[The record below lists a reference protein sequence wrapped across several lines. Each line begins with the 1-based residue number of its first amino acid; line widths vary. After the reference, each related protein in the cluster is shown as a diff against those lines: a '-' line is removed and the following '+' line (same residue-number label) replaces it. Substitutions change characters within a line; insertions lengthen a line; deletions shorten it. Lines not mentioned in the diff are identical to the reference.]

1 MNDSHTKKTVNA
13 NTRQAK
19 RKPAIEKRIEHVCG
33 IIEEHHDDG
42 SISFTGDGGG
52 VLWFLAHN
60 RPFVEPPQP
69 MPPHPMPRQR
79 IRLLME
85 VAAKHMPERK
95 IELSD
100 VENFKGEALVLLE
113 ELKAG
118 SASFFRELA
127 DAIQPRKT
135 ATKKAGAHAK
145 SKREKDDT
153 VLLCIIKAVEE
164 SSKPPI
170 FNSIL
175 SMYRETNHN
184 AAETPSAFKK
194 KLKARG
200 FSWLCG
206 NFHLCK

>member
-13 NTRQAK
+13 KTRQTV
-19 RKPAIEKRIEHVCG
+19 RKPAREKRIEHACG

-52 VLWFLAHN
+52 MLWFLAHN
-60 RPFVEPPQP
+60 RPFVE
-69 MPPHPMPRQR
+69 PPHPMPRQR

-85 VAAKHMPERK
+85 VATKHMPERK

-113 ELKAG
+113 ELRAG

-135 ATKKAGAHAK
+135 AVKKAGAHAK

-153 VLLCIIKAVEE
+153 VLLCIIKAVAEP
-164 SSKPPI
+164 SKPPI